1 MMPDLGKYAFEVSMA
16 YVVSLA
22 LLAVLV
28 GVTIAKG
35 RKVRADL
42 RAFEEARKQANEKT

>member
-22 LLAVLV
+22 LLALLV
-28 GVTIAKG
+28 AVTVARG
-35 RKVRADL
+35 RKVLADL
-42 RAFEEARKQANEKT
+42 RAFEEARKDQHEKT